1 MDFKYQFKN
10 DKLRQK
16 AFTHTS
22 FAHDSGIESNQ
33 RLEFLG
39 DSILSFVVANYIY
52 ENHKKMDEGKLTE
65 TRAALV
71 CEKTLASAAR
81 RMGLGEGLRLGK
93 SEECSGGR
101 EKESILADTFEALL
115 AAIYLDSDIETARAW
130 TLQALEYEIKNFSD
144 VDCKNYKSELQ
155 TYFQKRDKGQDVVHY
170 VMKEKTGP
178 DHNPSFK
185 VEAVYRQQIIGKGA
199 GKNRKVAEQNA
210 AKEAFEH
217 LCK

>member
-1 MDFKYQFKN
+1 MNFNYQFKEE
-10 DKLRQK
+10 KLRKK

-52 ENHKKMDEGKLTE
+52 QNHKNMDEGKLTE
-65 TRAALV
+65 MRAALV

-101 EKESILADTFEALL
+101 EKDSILADTFEALL
-115 AAIYLDSDIETARAW
+115 AAIYLDSDVETARAW
-130 TLQALEYEIKNFSD
+130 TLEALQYEIENFSD
-144 VDCKNYKSELQ
+144 SDCKNYKSELQ
-155 TYFQKRDKGQDVVHY
+155 TYFQKRDKGQEVVRY
-170 VMKEKTGP
+170 VLKEKTGP

-185 VEAVYRQQIIGKGA
+185 VEAVYKQKVIGKGA
-199 GKNRKVAEQNA
+199 GKNRKIAEQNA
-210 AKEAFEH
+210 AREAFENM
-217 LCK
+217 K

>member
-1 MDFKYQFKN
+1 MDFKYQFRDNNLCK
-10 DKLRQK
+10 K

-39 DSILSFVVANYIY
+39 DSILSFVVADYIY
-52 ENHKKMDEGKLTE
+52 ENYKNMDEGKLTE
-65 TRAALV
+65 MRAVLV
-71 CEKTLASAAR
+71 CEKTLANAAR
-81 RMGLGEGLRLGK
+81 KMGLGEGLCLGK

-130 TLQALEYEIKNFSD
+130 TLETLKYEIENFSD

-155 TYFQKRDKGQDVVHY
+155 TYFQKRDRGREVVRY
-170 VMKEKTGP
+170 VLKEKTGP

-185 VEAVYRQQIIGKGA
+185 VEVVYKQRVIGKGA
-199 GKNRKVAEQNA
+199 GKNRKIAEQNA
-210 AKEAFEH
+210 AKEAFQNI
-217 LCK
+217 K

>member
-1 MDFKYQFKN
+1 MDYKYQFKN
-10 DKLRQK
+10 DSLQKK

-22 FAHDSGIESNQ
+22 FAHDTGIESNQ

-52 ENHKKMDEGKLTE
+52 QNHRKMDEGKLTE

-81 RMGLGEGLRLGK
+81 RMGLGECLQLGK

-101 EKESILADTFEALL
+101 EKDSILADTFEALL
-115 AAIYLDSDIETARAW
+115 AAIYLDSDIETAREW
-130 TLQALEYEIKNFSD
+130 TLDVLKYELENFSD
-144 VDCKNYKSELQ
+144 VDCKNYKSDLQ
-155 TYFQKRDKGQDVVHY
+155 TYFQKRDKGMDVVQY
-170 VMKEKTGP
+170 VMKEKSGP

-185 VEAVYRQQIIGKGA
+185 VEAVYRRKVIGKGA
-199 GKNRKVAEQNA
+199 GKNRKLAEQNA
-210 AKEAFEH
+210 AKDAFERM
-217 LCK
+217 K